1 LIVFYESKTAAGLN
15 YCGALGRRHRLELSM
30 VSPELNKSC
39 LFYGGFCGEVRFYF
53 LLTGGEVSGIVND
66 MHAFWQGK
74 DGPC

>member
-1 LIVFYESKTAAGLN
+1 MVF
-15 YCGALGRRHRLELSM
+15 
-30 VSPELNKSC
+30 PELNKSC
-39 LFYGGFCGEVRFYF
+39 FFYGGFCGEVRFYF